1 MEKVFFGLIAVFFS
15 QGCTDSDTEN
25 PTLRVIDLSP
35 APQTTM
41 VCGEFEDQVVT
52 LSSGQYFDITFRL
65 TDNRELSQYKLDI
78 HNNFDCHGHSRMI
91 ETTDWYVLDIKDL
104 TGMDETISRQ
114 IQVPTDVT
122 AGTYHFSIQA
132 TDALGNSAES
142 FIYSL
147 NVINSDDIEAPILSL
162 TEPSTQGFSIQ
173 KGNSINFQGLLTDN
187 NSLGNGGNGSLE
199 IGFWQIPNQT
209 EIELYQEQFNS
220 QMEESYYFNF
230 DATIPITT
238 ADGTYV
244 LEVRSFDAVNNP
256 SNSIQF
262 TVEVI

>member
-1 MEKVFFGLIAVFFS
+1 
-15 QGCTDSDTEN
+15 
-25 PTLRVIDLSP
+25 
-35 APQTTM
+35 
-41 VCGEFEDQVVT
+41 
-52 LSSGQYFDITFRL
+52 
-65 TDNRELSQYKLDI
+65 
-78 HNNFDCHGHSRMI
+78 
-91 ETTDWYVLDIKDL
+91 
-104 TGMDETISRQ
+104 
-114 IQVPTDVT
+114 
-122 AGTYHFSIQA
+122 
-132 TDALGNSAES
+132 
-142 FIYSL
+142 
-147 NVINSDDIEAPILSL
+147 
-162 TEPSTQGFSIQ
+162 
-173 KGNSINFQGLLTDN
+173 
-187 NSLGNGGNGSLE
+187 LGNGGNGSLE